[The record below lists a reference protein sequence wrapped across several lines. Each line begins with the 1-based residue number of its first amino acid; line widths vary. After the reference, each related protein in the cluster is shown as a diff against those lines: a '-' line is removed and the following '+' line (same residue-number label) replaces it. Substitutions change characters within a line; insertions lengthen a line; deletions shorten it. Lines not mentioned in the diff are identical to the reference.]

1 MKPNPKKQQLMSEL
15 KPAFIERYKSICPN
29 YDEFIDCSFT
39 FLRRSV
45 RINTLKKPIK
55 EVKASLQKQGWQ
67 LKQIPWCKQGFWVEH
82 KTGRRDIGN
91 TLEHQL
97 GYIYVQE
104 AVSMIPP
111 IVLQP
116 KPGEVVLDMCA
127 APGSKTSQIAQY
139 MENKGVLISN
149 DYKGMRLK
157 PLGLNIQR
165 CGITNSII
173 TLMEGRWFKDMQF
186 DKILVDAP
194 CSGTGTIRKSL
205 KTINIWNPNMIRRLA
220 AEQKQLIETGFN
232 NLKQGGTLVY
242 STCSLEPEEDEAIVS
257 FLLDK
262 FDNAEIEP
270 IKLKGLKSSKPIME
284 FNGTKYNPKVKD
296 CLRLWPQDN
305 DSEGFFVAKL
315 RKI

>member
-194 CSGTGTIRKSL
+194 CSGTGTIR
-205 KTINIWNPNMIRRLA
+205 IQI
-220 AEQKQLIETGFN
+220 
-232 NLKQGGTLVY
+232 
-242 STCSLEPEEDEAIVS
+242 
-257 FLLDK
+257 
-262 FDNAEIEP
+262 
-270 IKLKGLKSSKPIME
+270 
-284 FNGTKYNPKVKD
+284 
-296 CLRLWPQDN
+296 
-305 DSEGFFVAKL
+305 
-315 RKI
+315 